1 MPAILGAGGGPRIRR
16 VHALTPAPRRLPQRV
31 VVAGTP
37 GDALAA
43 FLQRLAT
50 VLDVPLVPLADLS
63 GPGEVATLAAFDG
76 WVTTADEAW
85 ARPLLLERTDVLV
98 RVELEAASFAGRVRR
113 TLRRIRS
120 EAREREPDLGWV
132 DRAPLIHP
140 RLAVVRLPDPD
151 AAESW
156 LRSLG

>member
-1 MPAILGAGGGPRIRR
+1 M
-16 VHALTPAPRRLPQRV
+16 HALVPAPRHLPQRV

-37 GDALAA
+37 GDALAV
-43 FLQRLAT
+43 FLHRLAT
-50 VLDVPLVPLADLS
+50 TLDVPLVALTELS
-63 GPGEVATLAAFDG
+63 GPSEVARLAAFDG

-85 ARPLLLERTDVLV
+85 ARPLVLERAEVLV
-98 RVELEAASFAGRVRR
+98 RVELEPASFAGKVRR

-120 EAREREPDLGWV
+120 DAREREPDLGWV
-132 DRAPLIHP
+132 DRAPAVHP
-140 RLAVVRLPDPD
+140 QLAVVRLADRD

>member
-1 MPAILGAGGGPRIRR
+1 M
-16 VHALTPAPRRLPQRV
+16 HALAPTPRRLPQRV
-31 VVAGTP
+31 VVAGAP
-37 GDALAA
+37 GDPLAA
-43 FLQRLAT
+43 FLTRLAST
-50 VLDVPLVPLADLS
+50 LDVPLVPLADLS
-63 GPGEVATLAAFDG
+63 GPSEVARLAAFDG

-85 ARPLLLERTDVLV
+85 ARPLVLERSDVLV
-98 RVELEAASFAGRVRR
+98 RVDLEAATFAGKVRR

-140 RLAVVRLPDPD
+140 RLTVLRLPDPD

-156 LRSLG
+156 LRSLDPSA